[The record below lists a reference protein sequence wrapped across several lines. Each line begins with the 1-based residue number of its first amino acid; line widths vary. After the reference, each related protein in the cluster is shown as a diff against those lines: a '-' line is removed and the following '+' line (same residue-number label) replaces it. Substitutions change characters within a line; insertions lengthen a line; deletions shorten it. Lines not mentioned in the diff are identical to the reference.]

1 MEKLIELVTIVNRIK
16 SQRIEVIGKGRGK
29 KGQKLK
35 TLYDGIAQGKITN
48 DQEAAAF
55 IYGEEYCMTNYTT
68 LKNSLT
74 NHLLNSLF
82 FINLAEYKFND
93 YQKNYI
99 NAQKLRAV
107 IQILIS
113 RASRKVSIELAE
125 KLIRKSLKYQF
136 TEINLELSKLLRRH
150 YRAFDYKAAKA
161 KKYDA
166 IVKEQLAILNAETI
180 IEDYYEQLIQGLG
193 NKRSS
198 RLGLV
203 AKGKDYADKTRL
215 IFPKV
220 VSNKLGQYAHLIFI
234 LEHELANNY
243 ELVETSCKTAIQYH
257 EKKKHFNSVEKLLG
271 FYIKL
276 LAAYIPLQKFQA
288 GEAIAQKIIKAIMPS
303 SLNWF
308 LTLDHYFLLS
318 MHTGNYERAQSIL
331 QQASSNKNLK
341 KLDTQYKE
349 IWLIY
354 EAYIEYLKEA
364 GILEKES
371 KKNFRVA
378 RFMNEVP
385 NFSKDKTGINISIL
399 IIQILLLIAQ
409 GKEMKVIDKMEA
421 LRTYI
426 YTHLRKGESLR
437 SNVFIKMLLK
447 MVESKFHKA
456 GTIRRTKTLR
466 KKLSDSPIGTKGY
479 SQYVEIIPY
488 EKLWEMSLK
497 FLNNRAF

>member
-1 MEKLIELVTIVNRIK
+1 MEKLIELVAIVNRIK

-35 TLYDGIAQGKITN
+35 ALYDGIAKGKITN
-48 DQEAAAF
+48 DQEAAVF
-55 IYGEEYCMTNYTT
+55 IYGEDYSKTNYTT
-68 LKNSLT
+68 LKNNLT

-82 FINLAEYKFND
+82 FINLTEYKFND

-99 NAQKLRAV
+99 HAQKLRAV

-150 YRAFDYKAAKA
+150 YRAFNYKAAKA
-161 KKYDA
+161 KKYDT

-198 RLGLV
+198 RVELV
-203 AKGKDYADKTRL
+203 AKGKDYAAKTRL
-215 IFPKV
+215 IFPEV
-220 VSNKLGQYAHLIFI
+220 TSNKLGQYAHLIFI

-243 ELVETSCKTAIQYH
+243 VLVAASCKTAIQYH
-257 EKKKHFNSVEKLLG
+257 EKKENFNSVEKLLG

-276 LAAYIPLQKFQA
+276 LAAYIPLQQFEA
-288 GEAIAQKIIKAIMPS
+288 GEATAHKILGSIMPS
-303 SLNWF
+303 TINWF

-318 MHTGNYERAQSIL
+318 LHTANYHRANKVL
-331 QQASSNKNLK
+331 QQATNDKGFK
-341 KLDTQYKE
+341 KLGDNYKE
-349 IWLIY
+349 IWIIY

-364 GILEKES
+364 GFLKKET
-371 KKNFRVA
+371 KKNFRIA

-399 IIQILLLIAQ
+399 IIQVLLLIAQ
-409 GKEMKVIDKMEA
+409 GKETKVIDRVEA
-421 LRTYI
+421 LRTYV
-426 YTHLRKGESLR
+426 YTHLRKDESLR
-437 SNVFIKMLLK
+437 SNCFVKMLLK
-447 MVESKFHKA
+447 TAESNFHKN
-456 GTIRRTKTLR
+456 GTIRNTKSLI
-466 KKLSDSPIGTKGY
+466 KKLKESPIGTKGY

-488 EKLWEMSLK
+488 EKLWEISLQ
-497 FLNNRAF
+497 FLSNRAF